1 MGSVPKRF
9 LNKYNYSE
17 ACLRSPHFTV
27 RILRYIFANSYTS
40 VEFNG
45 FESSSWRVSR
55 GVRQGGVLSALLFAV
70 YLEDILEAVNRER
83 PGCYL
88 GIQKMNIQAYADDIV
103 LYCPTSSGLRE
114 LLQIFARKV
123 NEHELV
129 INFDKTKVMMFG
141 RQDGS
146 NLGMKDQNIVV
157 VHQYKYLGTV
167 ISCSCLI

>member
-1 MGSVPKRF
+1 MD
-9 LNKYNYSE
+9 
-17 ACLRSPHFTV
+17 
-27 RILRYIFANSYTS
+27 
-40 VEFNG
+40 
-45 FESSSWRVSR
+45 
-55 GVRQGGVLSALLFAV
+55 QGGVLSALLFAV
-70 YLEDILEAVNRER
+70 YLEDIFEAVDRER

-88 GIQKMNIQAYADDIV
+88 GIQKMNTQAYADDII
-103 LYCPTSSGLRE
+103 LYSPTSSGLRE
-114 LLQIFARKV
+114 LLQIFARKI

-129 INFDKTKVMMFG
+129 INFKKAKVMMFG